1 MYQKGQIMAAL
12 IDLLNRKKADEE
24 NIDLINEIQD
34 ISRALERAYE
44 RFELQSNNDL
54 VEATIYEI
62 EALKARYRYMLA
74 LAKEQNL
81 TAQGKR
87 D

>member
-1 MYQKGQIMAAL
+1 MAAL

-24 NIDLINEIQD
+24 NINLINEIQD

-44 RFELQSNNDL
+44 RFELQSDSDL
-54 VEATIYEI
+54 VEATIFEI

-87 D
+87 E

>member
-1 MYQKGQIMAAL
+1 MAAL

-24 NIDLINEIQD
+24 NTSLIYEIQD

-44 RFELQSNNDL
+44 RFELQSDSDL
-54 VEATIYEI
+54 VEATIFEI
-62 EALKARYRYMLA
+62 EALKARYRYMLS

-81 TAQGKR
+81 TTQGKR
-87 D
+87 E

>member
-1 MYQKGQIMAAL
+1 MAAL

-24 NIDLINEIQD
+24 NINLINEIQD

-44 RFELQSNNDL
+44 RFEFQSDSDL
-54 VEATIYEI
+54 VEATIFEI

-87 D
+87 E

>member
-1 MYQKGQIMAAL
+1 MAAL

-24 NIDLINEIQD
+24 NTSLIYEIQD

-44 RFELQSNNDL
+44 RFELQSDSDL
-54 VEATIYEI
+54 VEATIFEI
-62 EALKARYRYMLA
+62 EALKARYRYMLS

-87 D
+87 E

>member
-1 MYQKGQIMAAL
+1 MAAL
-12 IDLLNRKKADEE
+12 IDLLNRKKADE
-24 NIDLINEIQD
+24 DSINLLDEIQD

-44 RFELQSNNDL
+44 RFELQSDSDL
-54 VEATIYEI
+54 VEATIFEI

-74 LAKEQNL
+74 LAKQQNL

-87 D
+87 E